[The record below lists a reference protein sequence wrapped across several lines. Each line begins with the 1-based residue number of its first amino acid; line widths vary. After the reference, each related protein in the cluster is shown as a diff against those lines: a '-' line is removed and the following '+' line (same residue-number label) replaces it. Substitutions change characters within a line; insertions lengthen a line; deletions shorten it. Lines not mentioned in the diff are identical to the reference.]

1 MARIVATTLTCAG
14 VFFVTVGL
22 GIATAQAPVDEHR
35 FVPQAAMANM
45 AEIQLGHL
53 AVNKAQD
60 PRVKKFAQM
69 IVDEHV
75 KAQQALADAASGVG
89 IKWPKQLDDSHKQIH
104 QRLSRLSNEQFDR
117 EYMKTMIDG
126 HRDVEKMLAA
136 RTPSSRAQKSDEAAL
151 AAQVD
156 QWAAKTLPA
165 VRAHLSEAE
174 QLYGEL
180 KK

>member
-1 MARIVATTLTCAG
+1 LWLP
-14 VFFVTVGL
+14 GL
-22 GIATAQAPVDEHR
+22 DIASAQSAPTDEHR

-53 AVNKAQD
+53 AVKKAQD
-60 PRVKKFAQM
+60 PRVRKFGQM
-69 IVDEHV
+69 MVDEHV
-75 KAQQALADAASGVG
+75 KAQKDLADAASGVG
-89 IKWPKQLDDSHKQIH
+89 IQWPKQLDASHKQIH
-104 QRLSRLSNEQFDR
+104 QRLSRLSKEQFDR

-136 RTPSSRAQKSDEAAL
+136 RSGAPPLDAQKSADSAL
-151 AAQVD
+151 AAQVN
-156 QWAAKTLPA
+156 QWALKTLPT

-180 KK
+180 EK